1 MVIRKNEMEIV
12 SKEKMRGGDGTIKIT
27 MLENRE
33 NMKHCR
39 LLSSIVIPAGAS
51 IGEHRHDAET
61 EYYIILKGS
70 AVVVDNGT
78 EVQVGPGD
86 VVVTG
91 NGASHSIR
99 NEGDSDMEM
108 IAVILTEAE

>member
-1 MVIRKNEMEIV
+1 MEIV
-12 SKEKMRGGDGTIKIT
+12 NKEKMRGGEGTIKIT
-27 MLENRE
+27 MLEKKE

-39 LLSSIVIPAGAS
+39 LMSSIVIPAGAS

-70 AVVVDNGT
+70 AVVVDNGKD
-78 EVQVGPGD
+78 VQVSPGD

-91 NGASHSIR
+91 NGSSHSIR

-108 IAVILTEAE
+108 IAVILTNAEIN